1 MAAAE
6 DNGELR
12 TFVDWLIKAKKSP
25 NLTQLALT
33 TMPKGRGRKGCA
45 PPPRKKKKVAA
56 KSRKTFAQLLK
67 EHCSTSGAV
76 DKGELQSDAS
86 GDSSSE
92 DMLTQPTVT
101 CSGATLELSPTR
113 SRVQSGEVTGA
124 ASDRYPVCEYVS
136 LQGGGIEFSH
146 SSSGTKLNVSGGLQE
161 SRSTS
166 GLPLAPPPLVHCPTS
181 QTSPSL
187 QSPFELAFVS
197 GNIRVCRG
205 CKQKYTKPASPPLD
219 LCIRHKEWQ
228 EYLGPL
234 GTPQTRYGNVYYN
247 CNIPGHVLGPVTRT
261 LNPQCCQSIPVLPCS

>member
-1 MAAAE
+1 M
-6 DNGELR
+6 LR
-12 TFVDWLIKAKKSP
+12 LLAKRRKLSRNRARLLHNCSKSIV
-25 NLTQLALT
+25 LA
-33 TMPKGRGRKGCA
+33 
-45 PPPRKKKKVAA
+45 
-56 KSRKTFAQLLK
+56 
-67 EHCSTSGAV
+67 TSGAV

-101 CSGATLELSPTR
+101 CSGATLELNPTR

-124 ASDRYPVCEYVS
+124 ASDRYRICEYVS
-136 LQGGGIEFSH
+136 LQGRGIEFSH

-166 GLPLAPPPLVHCPTS
+166 GLALAPPPLVHCPTS
-181 QTSPSL
+181 QTSPNL

-205 CKQKYTKPASPPLD
+205 CKQKYTNPASPPLD

-234 GTPQTRYGNVYYN
+234 GTPQTRYGNVYYH
-247 CNIPGHVLGPVTRT
+247 CNIPCVRSR
-261 LNPQCCQSIPVLPCS
+261 NPDFEPTMLSVHPSITMQLMPIHTEYLSSHMPGRF